1 MQPKNLNTGSA
12 QRAEEPDTNLSGSEN
27 EDPLAHCVAGSA

>member
-1 MQPKNLNTGSA
+1 MQPKNVNTGSA

-27 EDPLAHCVAGSA
+27 EDPFAH